1 MAQRTGLVEEMTSA
15 EIETLATVLGVS
27 AKAIAVALQDFARE
41 LEGHT
46 TAFNSWASR
55 QEEIA
60 CPTGTA
66 EAEREAVA
74 GTCEVTVAPRV
85 KRNFENDEDNNRR
98 DDLGSR
104 RRDAR
109 ERASLPER

>member
-27 AKAIAVALQDFARE
+27 AKAITVALQDFARV

-60 CPTGTA
+60 A
-66 EAEREAVA
+66 RLAAVERRLQLVNAKHARPARRKPGAKPLLEL
-74 GTCEVTVAPRV
+74 V
-85 KRNFENDEDNNRR
+85 K
-98 DDLGSR
+98 
-104 RRDAR
+104 
-109 ERASLPER
+109 